1 VIHLSQTTWPRET
14 RCGAKNSLRTGDA
27 ITSEFSTVTCPA
39 CIALGDYPPPPMRD
53 VPLVEQLAHF
63 GDSHYGELE
72 WMALGLFTVGLGV
85 LPMIATKKVCQFIMR
100 KRDA

>member
-1 VIHLSQTTWPRET
+1 
-14 RCGAKNSLRTGDA
+14 
-27 ITSEFSTVTCPA
+27 
-39 CIALGDYPPPPMRD
+39 MRD